1 MQHAQ
6 KMKYLEESSMCGI
19 VGYTGKKQ
27 AAPILLEGLSKLEY
41 RGYDSAGIC
50 IHGDGL
56 QVAKA
61 KGRLQVLQQQTDN
74 GTTLPGVTGIG
85 HTRWATHGAPSDI
98 NSHPHLS
105 YSGKIAVVHNGIIEN
120 EARLRR
126 WLEDKG
132 IQFQSE
138 TDTEVVSNLVG
149 HYYGQYG
156 DLVLAVRKAVA
167 RLEGS
172 YALGILCGDDPETV
186 IAVKKDSPLIF
197 GFGEGENFIASDV
210 PAILKYTREVAYLED
225 GEMAVFSAE
234 QVSFLDVAGE
244 PVEKKRET
252 ILWEA
257 EAAEKSGFDHFMLKE
272 IFEQPKALRDTISPR
287 IREGKV
293 VLEGVD
299 LPADYL
305 RGLRK
310 IYLVACGSA
319 YYVSVL
325 AKYTFEKHCRIPTEA
340 IMASEFR
347 YSHPAVDDRD
357 LVIVISQSGE
367 TADTLA
373 ALKEAKRLG
382 ARTLAIVN
390 VVGSAI
396 AKAADQTVYTWA
408 GPEIAVATTKA
419 FSTQLAVVYLLALH
433 MARLLETMQE
443 AELSRA
449 TDALLA
455 LPEAVERVLAKENLE
470 KIQYYASRYYGD
482 RDAFYIG
489 RNLDSVVCLEGSL
502 KLKEIAYLHSEAYP
516 AGELKH
522 GPISLI
528 QERTLV
534 VALATSESLF
544 DKTMAN
550 VREVRA
556 RGADVLCV
564 TLERLAGSVGEDLH
578 GIICVPEVE
587 AMLQPSVALIP
598 LQLFAYYVALQRGCD
613 VDKPRN
619 LAKSVTV
626 E

>member
-1 MQHAQ
+1 
-6 KMKYLEESSMCGI
+6 MCGI

-61 KGRLQVLQQQTDN
+61 KGRLQVLRQQTKE
-74 GTTLPGVTGIG
+74 GAALPGVTGIG
-85 HTRWATHGAPSDI
+85 HTRWATHGAPSDV

-105 YSGKIAVVHNGIIEN
+105 HSGKIAVVHNGIIEN

-126 WLEDKG
+126 WLEEKG
-132 IQFQSE
+132 IRFRSE

-172 YALGILCGDDPETV
+172 YALGILCGDDPDTV

-234 QVSFLDVAGE
+234 QVAFLDVAGE

-257 EAAEKSGFDHFMLKE
+257 EAAEKGGFDHFMLKE
-272 IFEQPKALRDTISPR
+272 IFEQPKALRDTICPR

-293 VLEGVD
+293 ALEGVD
-299 LPADYL
+299 LPAEYL

-433 MARLLETMQE
+433 MARLLETMPE
-443 AELSRA
+443 GELRRA

-470 KIQYYASRYYGD
+470 KLQYYASRYYGD

-489 RNLDSVVCLEGSL
+489 RNLDSVICLEGSL

-534 VALATSESLF
+534 VALATAEPLF

-564 TLERLAGSVGEDLH
+564 TLERLAGGVGEDLH
-578 GIICVPEVE
+578 GILCVPEVE
-587 AMLQPSVALIP
+587 PMLQPSVALIP